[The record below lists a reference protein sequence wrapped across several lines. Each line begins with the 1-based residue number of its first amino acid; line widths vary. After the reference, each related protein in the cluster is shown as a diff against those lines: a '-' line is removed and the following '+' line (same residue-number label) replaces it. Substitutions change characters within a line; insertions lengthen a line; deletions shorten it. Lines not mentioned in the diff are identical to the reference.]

1 MAAVNR
7 KRNKLL
13 VGIEKDFYSDTSRA
27 PKDSRRL
34 TIKKV
39 LKSEV
44 VKLNVQKIKT
54 IATAFKEAG
63 YKSGS
68 SYLAEAKLMHVEE
81 GGEWTPQL
89 DRVFRMSKRA
99 LDRGRGPKKKAP
111 EVPLDVRKEA
121 NYRNKNIGTKVL
133 FARELFQ
140 FGLAWMFREVEI
152 RFFEVR
158 DLKVNNLSKRVTL
171 CWRTSKCDQE
181 GGEVRRTLQCLCMGP
196 SCAWECPFFTT
207 VDLVDKVKKIN
218 GPHSKLALNADFT
231 PTRRGSLLEAW
242 CETFQMTVT
251 GHSARRF
258 SALHLIREGWDIPQ
272 VGYLG
277 RWKTAMILEYAKE
290 ALEMTPANKPLTPSS
305 WTVGPSNAD
314 LAQLVAKN
322 DAAVRKQVDFFQQNM
337 ELMKA
342 DLEAKMK
349 ELEKECIVDGGNL
362 PSLVQSLGGKV
373 VHLNVSMVASSPPV
387 TWRTKCG
394 WFYGKSNFCFVQGGL
409 EVTCLKCKAAQSTE
423 DETLQL

>member
-1 MAAVNR
+1 M
-7 KRNKLL
+7 
-13 VGIEKDFYSDTSRA
+13 
-27 PKDSRRL
+27 
-34 TIKKV
+34 
-39 LKSEV
+39 
-44 VKLNVQKIKT
+44 
-54 IATAFKEAG
+54 
-63 YKSGS
+63 
-68 SYLAEAKLMHVEE
+68 
-81 GGEWTPQL
+81 
-89 DRVFRMSKRA
+89 
-99 LDRGRGPKKKAP
+99 
-111 EVPLDVRKEA
+111 
-121 NYRNKNIGTKVL
+121 
-133 FARELFQ
+133 
-140 FGLAWMFREVEI
+140 
-152 RFFEVR
+152 R
-158 DLKVNNLSKRVTL
+158 DLPDEGPVHYSSEKGGISLKWGT
-171 CWRTSKCDQE
+171 WEMEICD
-181 GGEVRRTLQCLCMGP
+181 V
-196 SCAWECPFFTT
+196 
-207 VDLVDKVKKIN
+207 
-218 GPHSKLALNADFT
+218 LN
-231 PTRRGSLLEAW
+231 
-242 CETFQMTVT
+242 
-251 GHSARRF
+251 
-258 SALHLIREGWDIPQ
+258 
-272 VGYLG
+272 
-277 RWKTAMILEYAKE
+277 YAKE